1 MTGTSGAQLITITA
15 YPFITR
21 FFSLSAFGQFAVY
34 SAIAA
39 FLTSISTLRLELAI
53 PIPDKDEEGLRLY
66 LGSIYS
72 TLIFSGIVA
81 SVTLIISLLPNF
93 PSDYTLYLYLI
104 TFHIISYGWFQ
115 SQMMLLTRQKRIS
128 QTSQGMIIQ
137 SICTVSFQVGV
148 GCFYPTWKV
157 LVIGQV
163 LGLLVAAFYMF
174 TKTSVQF
181 KSLLEFNLKL
191 DIIPIIIKY
200 RSFPLKSAPQA
211 IASILSQSIIIL
223 ILKTFYSEQ
232 VVGAY
237 ALAQKL
243 MVVPIRVVGNAVK
256 QIFIGEISEV
266 KNNMSRVRSRTFKM
280 VGLLFVISVPF
291 FVLLGVWGQE
301 LLVIILSEN
310 WSLCGEIFEILT
322 IWLAF
327 AFIYPPIISAMR
339 AIEMNGTLLF
349 YEILHLLFRVISV
362 SIIGYMGMSV
372 TAAAWSISISGALSI
387 IILMSIFYVKISNK
401 MRVI

>member
-1 MTGTSGAQLITITA
+1 MTGTSGAQLVTVAA

-34 SAIAA
+34 SALAA

-53 PIPDKDEEGLRLY
+53 PIPNNDEEGLKLY

-81 SVTLIISLLPNF
+81 TVALTLSLLPNF
-93 PSDYTLYLYLI
+93 LGAYTLYLVLI
-104 TFHIISYGWFQ
+104 TFHIIVYGWFQ
-115 SQMMLLTRQKRIS
+115 SQMMFLTRQKKIS
-128 QTSQGMIIQ
+128 QISQGMIIQ
-137 SICTVSFQVGV
+137 SICTVSFQVGM
-148 GCFYPTWKV
+148 GYFYPTWKV

-163 LGLLVAAFYMF
+163 LGLLVAAFHMF
-174 TKTSVQF
+174 TKTGVPF
-181 KSLLEFNLKL
+181 TSLLEFNLKL
-191 DIIPIIIKY
+191 DIIPIIVKY

-211 IASILSQSIIIL
+211 IASILSQSIIIF

-256 QIFIGEISEV
+256 QIFIGEISAI
-266 KNNMSRVRSRTFKM
+266 KNNASRVRSRTFKM

-301 LLVIILSEN
+301 LLIIILTES

-322 IWLAF
+322 IWLVF
-327 AFIYPPIISAMR
+327 AFIYSPIVSAMR
-339 AIEMNGTLLF
+339 AIEMNGALLF

-372 TAAAWSISISGALSI
+372 TAATWSISISGALSI
-387 IILMSIFYVKISNK
+387 IILMSIFHIKISKK